1 MTSDD
6 RQFLLTAAWLFMR
19 HGKRSRALA
28 VCEALIEDN
37 PRDGVS
43 ACALA
48 ELLLDVGD
56 ANRAI
61 DIIRASD
68 MPRNLEHAAAV
79 LETRAL
85 RMLAR
90 NAEAADRWNRYIEST
105 KGSSR
110 TWIAQ

>member
-1 MTSDD
+1 MAGDKERIDPMTSDD

-48 ELLLDVGD
+48 ELLLDQSVSVW
-56 ANRAI
+56 AYPALVLSKNVVPWI
-61 DIIRASD
+61 VSD
-68 MPRNLEHAAAV
+68 RFPPCCVFSPSPTAHLV
-79 LETRAL
+79 FVT
-85 RMLAR
+85 
-90 NAEAADRWNRYIEST
+90 
-105 KGSSR
+105 
-110 TWIAQ
+110 